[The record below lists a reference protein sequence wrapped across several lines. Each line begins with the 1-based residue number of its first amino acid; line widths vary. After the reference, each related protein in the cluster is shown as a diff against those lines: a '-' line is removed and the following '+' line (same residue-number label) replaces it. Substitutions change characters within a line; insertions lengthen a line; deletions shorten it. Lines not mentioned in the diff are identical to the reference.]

1 MKTLRIGVDQLPRI
15 LRRELDPGADAL
27 NGYDEIEIPPA
38 PKLKK
43 EDRPKR
49 ITKVMTAEEFYAKE
63 QEDNSIESF
72 RKSSALA
79 NPLISHV
86 ELIPP
91 SNPLENE
98 KYERF
103 IKSKLLNFLWMM
115 REGLQ
120 QSDAAEIV
128 GWEPDDVAVWI
139 AHNKYNLARCVKAAK
154 LEHKA
159 FHISRT
165 NAANYGY
172 QASTWMLERKYKDEF
187 SKEVKI
193 TTKTE
198 NENSQV
204 IKFGDREIHF

>member
-1 MKTLRIGVDQLPRI
+1 MKTLNIPVDRLPRI

-38 PKLKK
+38 PKLRK
-43 EDRPKR
+43 EERPKR
-49 ITKVMTAEEFYAKE
+49 LTKVMSAEEFQLRKD
-63 QEDNSIESF
+63 EDNSIESF

-79 NPLISHV
+79 NPLLNSV

-91 SNPLENE
+91 SDPFENE
-98 KYERF
+98 KYERW
-103 IKSKLLNFLWMM
+103 IKPKLLNFLWMC
-115 REGLQ
+115 REGLST
-120 QSDAAEIV
+120 SDSAQIV
-128 GWEPDDVAVWI
+128 GWEPEDVERWI
-139 AHNKYNLARCVKAAK
+139 QNNVYNLAKCVRAAR

-159 FHISRT
+159 FHVSRT
-165 NAANYGY
+165 NCAGYGY
-172 QASTWMLERKYKDEF
+172 QASTWMLERRYKDEY

-193 TTKTE
+193 TTKQE